1 MISRFELGRLKFA
14 GILSY
19 VIAAV
24 GAATSFGVQM
34 TLLREHGTKLWESIA
49 LPATVDISAISFAI
63 LLNLPRISGRTRAM
77 ASLSLLVTV
86 AVSIAGNILSVWGD
100 PVLVV
105 AHAWPVYAYLVGE
118 VVTGA
123 AKSDYARAE
132 EKGVQAEQA
141 RHAETVAR
149 AAEIDIVAE
158 AAKPN
163 LSKDAPVSPAPAGS
177 SKVGRPAIPAA
188 VGPKGRMVHAETGE
202 PLATRTESRKRNGK

>member
-1 MISRFELGRLKFA
+1 MPSRFELGRLKFA

-34 TLLREHGTKLWESIA
+34 TLLRDHGTKLWESIA
-49 LPATVDISAISFAI
+49 LPATVDISAITFAV
-63 LLNLPRISGRTRAM
+63 LLSLPRISGRTRAM

-86 AVSIAGNILSVWGD
+86 AVSIAGNVLSVWGD
-100 PVLVV
+100 LVLVV

-132 EKGVQAEQA
+132 EKGVQAEKAQ
-141 RHAETVAR
+141 RAETAMQ
-149 AAEIDIVAE
+149 VAE
-158 AAKPN
+158 TELVADDAASPD
-163 LSKDAPVSPAPAGS
+163 LPEAQTSPAPRVYS
-177 SKVGRPAIPAA
+177 ERHDRRIRRGR
-188 VGPKGRMVHAETGE
+188 
-202 PLATRTESRKRNGK
+202 

>member
-34 TLLREHGTKLWESIA
+34 TLLRDHGTKLWESIA
-49 LPATVDISAISFAI
+49 LPLTVDISAITFAV
-63 LLNLPRISGRTRAM
+63 LLSLPRLSGRTRFM
-77 ASLSLLVTV
+77 ASVSLLVTV
-86 AVSIAGNILSVWGD
+86 SVSIAGNILSVWGD

-105 AHAWPVYAYLVGE
+105 AHAWPVFAYLVGE

-132 EKGVQAEQA
+132 ESAAQVEPIQ
-141 RHAETVAR
+141 HTETVVQPVVTPEPEKVEELPKPKASVREPRAR
-149 AAEIDIVAE
+149 
-158 AAKPN
+158 
-163 LSKDAPVSPAPAGS
+163 
-177 SKVGRPAIPAA
+177 R
-188 VGPKGRMVHAETGE
+188 
-202 PLATRTESRKRNGK
+202 TRTAAAAPTKPWPVRADGTTANDPA

>member
-34 TLLREHGTKLWESIA
+34 TLLRDHGTKLWESIA
-49 LPATVDISAISFAI
+49 LPLTVDISAISFAV
-63 LLNLPRISGRTRAM
+63 LLSLPRISGRTRAM

-86 AVSIAGNILSVWGD
+86 AVSVAGNILSVWGD
-100 PVLVV
+100 LVLVV

-118 VVTGA
+118 IVTGA

-132 EKGVQAEQA
+132 EQGVQAEPVRQSATVKELTATDAQA
-141 RHAETVAR
+141 EDLPA
-149 AAEIDIVAE
+149 
-158 AAKPN
+158 
-163 LSKDAPVSPAPAGS
+163 APVSPAPAGN
-177 SKVGRPAIPAA
+177 GARGDY
-188 VGPKGRMVHAETGE
+188 GPRDGVAYSDRHS
-202 PLATRTESRKRNGK
+202 RRKRNGK